1 MYCQPPLQSWGT
13 FSLEK
18 KGLIFLQRSTGRFSR
33 GVSALLGR
41 GGRAGRRVKCSGDRE
56 AWSQGA
62 CGGFI
67 RASLPPPC
75 PACMCA
81 CARTRLAHV
90 SGRSNPP
97 TTPLGAWAVGLDQ
110 CIPAAL
116 ESWLPRVN
124 PSLLPLPLYPGQ
136 DEEGEKSPE
145 KPGLPFPPSSSSA
158 PWMAVAQR
166 GAPGEGNPPFP
177 SSFHF
182 KPPSLGC
189 SSGFC
194 SFQEIVIH
202 RACFFAKCNY
212 QRPCVYGWGMV
223 ESNRKWLF
231 FVLKAF
237 FISGALGTSAA
248 FSEWQRSVLLS
259 PAR

>member
-41 GGRAGRRVKCSGDRE
+41 GGRTGRRAKCSGDRE

-75 PACMCA
+75 PARVCA
-81 CARTRLAHV
+81 CARTRLSHV
-90 SGRSNPP
+90 SGRSNPL
-97 TTPLGAWAVGLDQ
+97 TTLLGAWAVGLDQ
-110 CIPAAL
+110 CTPAAL
-116 ESWLPRVN
+116 ESWLSRVN
-124 PSLLPLPLYPGQ
+124 PSLLPLPLHPGQ

-158 PWMAVAQR
+158 LGWWWLR
-166 GAPGEGNPPFP
+166 EAPQERAIHHFPLLFISNPPVWGVLQGFV
-177 SSFHF
+177 HF
-182 KPPSLGC
+182 
-189 SSGFC
+189 
-194 SFQEIVIH
+194 
-202 RACFFAKCNY
+202 
-212 QRPCVYGWGMV
+212 
-223 ESNRKWLF
+223 RKL
-231 FVLKAF
+231 
-237 FISGALGTSAA
+237 
-248 FSEWQRSVLLS
+248 
-259 PAR
+259 